1 MNGSSI
7 ETKIV
12 INEDVVNYLKTM
24 SPDKVLLLGV
34 QKPHDKSTDK
44 LHISTYMEFNREQ
57 VTSIKFKAKD
67 YQN

>member
-7 ETKIV
+7 ESKIV

-34 QKPHDKSTDK
+34 QKPHDKTTDK
-44 LHISTYMEFNREQ
+44 LHISTYM
-57 VTSIKFKAKD
+57 
-67 YQN
+67 